1 MDPVIFTGRVP
12 LEELKHDKPA
22 EYEEFIENATP
33 EELAERI
40 VGPAKPRLEKAA
52 KIFGFTALA
61 IGLTLIALIVY
72 SMLFAYR

>member
-22 EYEEFIENATP
+22 EYEALVRSGKLDEHLVDPFPAG
-33 EELAERI
+33 AEKGFR
-40 VGPAKPRLEKAA
+40 V
-52 KIFGFTALA
+52 FGFVALT

-72 SMLFAYR
+72 AMLFGYR